1 MSIVTDALNR
11 LQSERSRPAS
21 GQEGGP
27 STPGIPIPEP
37 PIDVKPDPFSAG
49 SALMRARAGIRTIG
63 IVFVL
68 AVIGAGTYFW
78 GMAMGPDMPPVKV
91 VGSSPAPPVP
101 DRAIAPVEVPAEG
114 PLEPGSDTS
123 LSLPEAGDALL
134 KELDQPEEAAGPE
147 TGPQVA
153 SLVPPLDQDLSE
165 PEPTT
170 QKAEETTSESTPS
183 KDQVT
188 PSQAS
193 AQSASPEKQAESG
206 TAVNKTPALPQTAP
220 ASPSNKGSEEG
231 SEKESDS
238 SRIPEAPST
247 VSVEPAEFEPESNT
261 GEEET
266 PQETM
271 VKETPIV
278 PQKAALS
285 FDERLARAQQLIKKR
300 RYSQALTVLQ
310 PAFKKPPERWE
321 AWFWMGTAQLG
332 LGHLDEAEHSFMEG
346 LARDAT
352 IPYLWVQRA
361 LVGQQRGQFG
371 EAIEALRQ
379 AELLAP
385 ELPEV
390 QLNLAFTLETR
401 GNKKSAIE
409 HYHTFLALTEG
420 RPGYRTARKK
430 VLDRVIRL
438 KKT

>member
-1 MSIVTDALNR
+1 
-11 LQSERSRPAS
+11 
-21 GQEGGP
+21 
-27 STPGIPIPEP
+27 
-37 PIDVKPDPFSAG
+37 
-49 SALMRARAGIRTIG
+49 
-63 IVFVL
+63 
-68 AVIGAGTYFW
+68 
-78 GMAMGPDMPPVKV
+78 
-91 VGSSPAPPVP
+91 
-101 DRAIAPVEVPAEG
+101 
-114 PLEPGSDTS
+114 
-123 LSLPEAGDALL
+123 
-134 KELDQPEEAAGPE
+134 
-147 TGPQVA
+147 
-153 SLVPPLDQDLSE
+153 
-165 PEPTT
+165 
-170 QKAEETTSESTPS
+170 
-183 KDQVT
+183 
-188 PSQAS
+188 
-193 AQSASPEKQAESG
+193 
-206 TAVNKTPALPQTAP
+206 
-220 ASPSNKGSEEG
+220 
-231 SEKESDS
+231 
-238 SRIPEAPST
+238 
-247 VSVEPAEFEPESNT
+247 
-261 GEEET
+261 
-266 PQETM
+266 M

-278 PQKAALS
+278 PKKAALS

-332 LGHLDEAEHSFMEG
+332 LGHLDEAERSFMEG

>member
-27 STPGIPIPEP
+27 STPGVPIPES
-37 PIDVKPDPFSAG
+37 PIDVKPGSFSAG
-49 SALMRARAGIRTIG
+49 SVLMRARAGIRTIG
-63 IVFVL
+63 IVLVL

-91 VGSSPAPPVP
+91 VGSSPALPLP

-114 PLEPGSDTS
+114 LLEPGSDTS
-123 LSLPEAGDALL
+123 LSSPEAGDAPL

-153 SLVPPLDQDLSE
+153 SLVPSLDQNLSE
-165 PEPTT
+165 PEPITP
-170 QKAEETTSESTPS
+170 KAEETTSESTPS

-193 AQSASPEKQAESG
+193 AQSASPKEQGESATAE
-206 TAVNKTPALPQTAP
+206 NKAPVLPQTAP
-220 ASPSNKGSEEG
+220 ASPSNKGSE
-231 SEKESDS
+231 KESDS
-238 SRIPEAPST
+238 SQVAEAPPE
-247 VSVEPAEFEPESNT
+247 VSEESAEFEPESNT

-278 PQKAALS
+278 PKKAALS
-285 FDERLARAQQLIKKR
+285 FEERLARVQQLIKKR

-310 PAFKKPPERWE
+310 PAFKKPPEGWE

-332 LGHLDEAEHSFMEG
+332 LGHLDEAERSFMEG
-346 LARDAT
+346 LARNAT
-352 IPYLWVQRA
+352 IPHLWVQRA

-401 GNKKSAIE
+401 GNKKLAIE

-420 RPGYRTARKK
+420 QPGYRTARKK

>member
-78 GMAMGPDMPPVKV
+78 GMAMGPDMPLVKV
-91 VGSSPAPPVP
+91 VGSSSAFPLP

-220 ASPSNKGSEEG
+220 ASPSNKGSE
-231 SEKESDS
+231 KESDS
-238 SRIPEAPST
+238 SQVAEAPST

-278 PQKAALS
+278 PKKAALS

>member
-27 STPGIPIPEP
+27 STPGVPIPEP
-37 PIDVKPDPFSAG
+37 PSDVKPGPISAG
-49 SALMRARAGIRTIG
+49 SVLMRARAGIRTIG

-68 AVIGAGTYFW
+68 VVIGAGTYFW
-78 GMAMGPDMPPVKV
+78 GMAMGPDMPPVKIV
-91 VGSSPAPPVP
+91 ASSPALPLP

-114 PLEPGSDTS
+114 SLEPGSDTS
-123 LSLPEAGDALL
+123 LSSPEAGDAPL
-134 KELDQPEEAAGPE
+134 KELDQPEGAAGPE

-153 SLVPPLDQDLSE
+153 SLVPPLDQNLSE

-170 QKAEETTSESTPS
+170 QKAEGTTSESTPS
-183 KDQVT
+183 NNQVSS
-188 PSQAS
+188 SQAS
-193 AQSASPEKQAESG
+193 AQSASPEEQAEGS
-206 TAVNKTPALPQTAP
+206 TVVNEGLPLPQP
-220 ASPSNKGSEEG
+220 PHISGYDDG

-238 SRIPEAPST
+238 GRVGEAPST
-247 VSVEPAEFEPESNT
+247 VSQEPEEVRTESNT
-261 GEEET
+261 GKDGAPEET
-266 PQETM
+266 Q
-271 VKETPIV
+271 VKKTPMA
-278 PQKAALS
+278 PPKAALS
-285 FDERLARAQQLIKKR
+285 FDERLAHVQQLIKKR

-332 LGHLDEAEHSFMEG
+332 LGHLDEAERSFMEG

-352 IPYLWVQRA
+352 IPHLWVQRA

-385 ELPEV
+385 ELPAV

-420 RPGYRTARKK
+420 QPGYRTARKK

>member
-27 STPGIPIPEP
+27 STPGVPIPEP

-91 VGSSPAPPVP
+91 VGSSSAFPLP
-101 DRAIAPVEVPAEG
+101 DRAIAPVEVLAEG
-114 PLEPGSDTS
+114 LLEPGSDTS
-123 LSLPEAGDALL
+123 LSSPEAGDALL
-134 KELDQPEEAAGPE
+134 KESGQPEEAAGPE

-153 SLVPPLDQDLSE
+153 SLVPPLDQNLSK
-165 PEPTT
+165 PEPITP
-170 QKAEETTSESTPS
+170 KAEETTSESTPS

-193 AQSASPEKQAESG
+193 AQSASPEEQAESG
-206 TAVNKTPALPQTAP
+206 TAENKTPALPQTAP
-220 ASPSNKGSEEG
+220 AFPSNKGSGEG

-238 SRIPEAPST
+238 SRIAEVPST

-278 PQKAALS
+278 PKKAALS

-332 LGHLDEAEHSFMEG
+332 LGHLDEAERSFMEG

-352 IPYLWVQRA
+352 IPHLWVQRA

-385 ELPEV
+385 ELPAV

>member
-49 SALMRARAGIRTIG
+49 SALMRARAGIRAIG

-78 GMAMGPDMPPVKV
+78 GMAMGPDMPPVRIMA
-91 VGSSPAPPVP
+91 SSSMPPAP
-101 DRAIAPVEVPAEG
+101 DRAIAPVEVLAEG
-114 PLEPGSDTS
+114 LLEPGSDTS
-123 LSLPEAGDALL
+123 LSPTEAGDAPL

-206 TAVNKTPALPQTAP
+206 TAVNKTPVLPQTAP
-220 ASPSNKGSEEG
+220 ASPSNKGSE
-231 SEKESDS
+231 KESDS
-238 SRIPEAPST
+238 SQVAEAPPE
-247 VSVEPAEFEPESNT
+247 VSEESAEFEPESNT

-278 PQKAALS
+278 PKKAALS
-285 FDERLARAQQLIKKR
+285 FEERLARAQQLIKKR

-332 LGHLDEAEHSFMEG
+332 LGHLDEAERSFMEG

-352 IPYLWVQRA
+352 IPHLWVQRA

-371 EAIEALRQ
+371 EAMEALRQ

-401 GNKKSAIE
+401 GNKKLAIE